1 MQTDTEFDYENF
13 REEAFQIFWEE
24 LSPLEKRI
32 ETEERIPNDEVFPIL
47 RRAGAFAMLIPREY
61 GGLGLSVSQYVP
73 LIAELAKV
81 HGGIRALVHVH
92 NSFAHAIALLGDE
105 QQRRDLL
112 PPAARGEASIAFG
125 LTEPDSGSGVDTG
138 TVADRDGDDFLI
150 TGRKWLITNS
160 DFASHFIILAR
171 TGQAAGRPVLSS
183 LLVPRDAPGL
193 TIIGLP
199 ETMGCKG
206 GQHGMITLDGVRVS
220 QQALLGGRE
229 GAGEQQLE
237 KTLDLSRLL
246 VAASSLGTAERALE
260 LSVAHARARV
270 TFGKPLSERQAIQ
283 RYLGEMATDVNAL
296 RLMIDDAARRADA
309 QLPITAEASMCKL
322 MGIDVVGRVTD
333 RALLVQ
339 GGIGY
344 TRAGSLERLYR
355 DARLNWLEEGPP
367 TVHYL
372 TIARTMI
379 EQAEDQPTV
388 SGLGR
393 DWLATVTV
401 AEPGAIG

>member
-1 MQTDTEFDYENF
+1 MESAAEFDYEQF
-13 REEAFQIFWEE
+13 RDAAFQTFWEE
-24 LSPLEKRI
+24 LAPFEERI
-32 ETEERIPNDEVFPIL
+32 ETEERIPVDEVFPIL

-61 GGLGLSVSQYVP
+61 GGLGLTVSQYVP

-81 HGGIRALVHVH
+81 NGGIRVLVHVH
-92 NSFAHAIALLGDE
+92 NSFAHAVAILGDE
-105 QQRRDLL
+105 QQRADLL
-112 PPAARGEASIAFG
+112 PPAARGEGSIAFG
-125 LTEPDSGSGVDTG
+125 LTEPDSGSGIDTG
-138 TVADRDGDDFLI
+138 TVAVRDGRDFVM

-171 TGQAAGRPVLSS
+171 SGEAAGRPLLSA
-183 LLVPRDAPGL
+183 LLVPRDAAGL
-193 TIIGLP
+193 SIMGLP

-206 GQHGMITLDGVRVS
+206 GQHGMLILDGVRVGEE
-220 QQALLGGRE
+220 ALLGGRE

-237 KTLDLSRLL
+237 ETLDLSRLL

-260 LSVAHARARV
+260 LSVAHARTRV
-270 TFGKPLSERQAIQ
+270 TFGKPLADRQAIQ

-296 RLMIDDAARRADA
+296 RLMINDAARRTDE

-372 TIARTMI
+372 TIARALI
-379 EQAEDQPTV
+379 AEAELKGPV

-393 DWLATVTV
+393 DWLSPLA
-401 AEPGAIG
+401 AAGPGALG